1 MQTWPSQTPPAP
13 AIQRNVAPPEAWLSA
28 IAILN
33 DPPYLYLVKN
43 VGCAPYIS
51 VVVWKCRLPLPVL
64 GCIICERTCG
74 HRTDRYCI
82 YEASDPSIFPVRF
95 KC

>member
-1 MQTWPSQTPPAP
+1 MQTWPSLTPPPP

-33 DPPYLYLVKN
+33 DPPYLYPDKN

-51 VVVWKCRLPLPVL
+51 IVL
-64 GCIICERTCG
+64 
-74 HRTDRYCI
+74 
-82 YEASDPSIFPVRF
+82 
-95 KC
+95 